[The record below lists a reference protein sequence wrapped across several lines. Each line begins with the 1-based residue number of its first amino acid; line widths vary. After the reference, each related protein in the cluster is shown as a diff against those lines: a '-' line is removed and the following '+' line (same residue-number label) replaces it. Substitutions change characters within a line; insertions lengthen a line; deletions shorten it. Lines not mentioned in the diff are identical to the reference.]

1 MFGNSTANNLS
12 LPVKRLS
19 MDTNFGVFMIND
31 NNGQLAMIVSYK
43 DKSMADDMC
52 KSLNRDNGRLHM
64 RFFVSAIV
72 VDGDK

>member
-1 MFGNSTANNLS
+1 
-12 LPVKRLS
+12 
-19 MDTNFGVFMIND
+19 MDTNFGVFMHND

-43 DKSMADDMC
+43 NKTVADDMC
-52 KSLNRDNGRLHM
+52 ASLNRDNERLHM